1 MAKGVV
7 VRIERDHGYGFIQME
22 DGSEVFFHQRWLRG
36 IKFRGIRIGTILEF
50 ELERGY
56 RGLKAISIS
65 LATDDEDEEEEDSLL
80 RDCATRDVENLDPR
94 AGGSDI

>member
-7 VRIERDHGYGFIQME
+7 VRIERSHGYGFIQME
-22 DGSEVFFHQRWLRG
+22 DGREVFFHQRWLRG

-65 LATDDEDEEEEDSLL
+65 LATDDEDEEEDLLL
-80 RDCATRDVENLDPR
+80 RGCARRDVECLDPR
-94 AGGSDI
+94 AGAQ

>member
-56 RGLKAISIS
+56 RGLKAISIE
-65 LATDDEDEEEEDSLL
+65 LATDDEDEEEDSLQ
-80 RDCATRDVENLDPR
+80 RGCAKRDVKNLDPG
-94 AGGSDI
+94 AGDH

>member
-1 MAKGVV
+1 
-7 VRIERDHGYGFIQME
+7 ME

-56 RGLKAISIS
+56 RGLRAVSIE
-65 LATDDEDEEEEDSLL
+65 LPTDDEEEEEDSLDRGCAK
-80 RDCATRDVENLDPR
+80 RDIENIDPH